1 MDFSHSDDRRML
13 ADSLNRFVADECGP
27 FVRADAA
34 KTAPG
39 YDQARWAKFAELG
52 VIGALFT
59 PEAGGFGGA
68 GFDIMVVFEALGR
81 GLVAEPFL
89 SALMAGRALATA
101 GRTDDVEAII
111 AGTSVV
117 AFAHEEAEAGY
128 EPHHVATRAE
138 RSGDQ
143 WQLTGAK
150 AVVHDAEGA
159 AALLVSARAS
169 GAVDEAF
176 GISLFLVPADAA
188 GLTIQG
194 YPCVDGGRAAEV
206 KLDGVT
212 LPASALVG
220 KDGEAAALL
229 ADATSAGI
237 VALGAEALGAMD
249 VVRDATLDYLRTR
262 VQFGEPIGRNQ
273 ALQHRMASLL
283 LEIEQA
289 RSSVINAAAAL
300 DGPAEARE
308 RTMSG
313 TKYTIGKTGTFVA
326 EEAIQLHGGI
336 GMTWE
341 LPMTHFAKRLVMIN
355 HQLGDEDHHL
365 ARFAE
370 LGRAA

>member
-1 MDFSHSDDRRML
+1 MDFSLSDDRRML
-13 ADSLNRFVADECGP
+13 ADTLNRFVADECGP

-39 YDQARWAKFAELG
+39 YDPARWSRFAELG
-52 VIGALFT
+52 VVGALFG
-59 PEAGGFGGA
+59 EGAGGFGGL
-68 GFDIMVVFEALGR
+68 GFDIMVVFEALGK
-81 GLVAEPFL
+81 GLAAEPFL
-89 SALMAGRALATA
+89 SALMAGRALAAA
-101 GRTDDVEAII
+101 GRADEVEAII
-111 AGTSVV
+111 AGTRVV

-128 EPHHVATRAE
+128 EPNHVTTRAE
-138 RSGDQ
+138 RSDDA
-143 WQLTGAK
+143 WLLTGAK
-150 AVVHDAEGA
+150 AVVRDAEGA
-159 AALLVSARAS
+159 AALLVSARTS
-169 GAVDEAF
+169 GADEAAE

-188 GLTIQG
+188 GLTVQG
-194 YPCVDGGRAAEV
+194 YPCIDGGRAAEIRLENV
-206 KLDGVT
+206 R
-212 LPASALVG
+212 LPAAALVG
-220 KDGEAAALL
+220 SEDGGAAMV
-229 ADATSAGI
+229 ADATAAGI
-237 VALGAEALGAMD
+237 VALGGEALGAMD

-300 DGPAEARE
+300 DGPAEGRE
-308 RTMSG
+308 RTLAAM
-313 TKYTIGKTGTFVA
+313 KYTIGKTGTFVA

-341 LPMTHFAKRLVMIN
+341 LPMTHFAKRLVMID
-355 HQLGDEDHHL
+355 HQLGDEDYHL